1 MCPSLCLAI
10 AAVYARMRITM
21 FEPNYQITNNLLKYI
36 GRIEACK
43 EVISNAPLVPAWE
56 AKFRDD
62 ARVRTIHHGTHLE
75 GNDLTKEQAQLL
87 IGVPGTDVESVSEQ
101 AGVVA
106 KERDIQEIIN
116 YRNTMAWIDDWGS
129 ITRKV
134 EYTELM
140 LKQLHRLTTERILP
154 PEKVGE
160 YRKAQVVVRSVEDGQ
175 IIFRPPGSA
184 EIPGFVS
191 DLMEWL
197 NDPGMRETHSIIR
210 AGIAHYELVRIHPF
224 IEGNGRT
231 SRAFCMLIMYAE
243 GFDIKKL
250 FSIEEYFDRD
260 IEGYYRALASVQR
273 SKNNDMTYWLE
284 YFCFGL
290 AVELDRIKQQV
301 LKLSKDAQL
310 KNNLG
315 GVQVALSDRQIV
327 ILELLQQ
334 KRSAVTGDFMR
345 LLPQVS
351 TDTILRDLKDMIKK
365 GIIKKE
371 GVTKGVVYFL
381 RD

>member
-1 MCPSLCLAI
+1 
-10 AAVYARMRITM
+10 M
-21 FEPNYQITNNLLKYI
+21 FVPNYKITNNLLKYI

-43 EVISNAPLVPAWE
+43 EVITNSPLVPAWE

-75 GNDLTKEQAQLL
+75 GNDLTREQTQL
-87 IGVPGTDVESVSEQ
+87 IFQINGTNPETVGEQ

-116 YRNTMAWIDDWGS
+116 YRGVMAWIDDWGNVTNRR
-129 ITRKV
+129 I
-134 EYTELM
+134 EYTDLM

-154 PEKVGE
+154 PEQVGE
-160 YRKAQVVVRSVEDGQ
+160 YRKAQVVVRSVEDGKV
-175 IIFRPPGSA
+175 IFRPPVHL
-184 EIPGFVS
+184 EVPGLIT
-191 DLMEWL
+191 DLMRWL
-197 NDPGMRETHSIIR
+197 NDPENRDMHSLIR

-231 SRAFCMLIMYAE
+231 SRAFCLLILYAE

-260 IEGYYRALASVQR
+260 IEGYYRALASVQQT
-273 SKNNDMTYWLE
+273 SANDMTYWLE

-301 LKLSKDAQL
+301 LKLSADTKL
-310 KNNLG
+310 KSALG
-315 GVQVALSDRQIV
+315 GVQVALSDRQIA
-327 ILELLQQ
+327 ILELMRQ
-334 KRSAVTGDFMR
+334 KRSAVTGDFAR
-345 LLPQVS
+345 LLPMVS
-351 TDTILRDLKDMIKK
+351 TDTILRDLKDMLKK
-365 GIIKKE
+365 GIIRKE
-371 GVTKGVVYFL
+371 GVTKGVIYFL
-381 RD
+381 RE

>member
-1 MCPSLCLAI
+1 
-10 AAVYARMRITM
+10 M
-21 FEPNYQITNNLLKYI
+21 FAPNYKITNNLLKYI

-43 EVISNAPLVPAWE
+43 EVIANAPLVPAWE

-87 IGVPGTDVESVSEQ
+87 LHVTGTDPETVGEQ

-116 YRNTMAWIDDWGS
+116 YRNVMAWIDDWGS
-129 ITRKV
+129 LPSRKI
-134 EYTELM
+134 EYTELI
-140 LKQLHRLTTERILP
+140 LKQLHRLTTERILE

-160 YRKAQVVVRSVEDGQ
+160 YRKAQVVVRSVEDGRV
-175 IIFRPPGSA
+175 IFRPPVYL
-184 EIPGFVS
+184 EIPGLIKE
-191 DLMEWL
+191 LMGWL
-197 NDPGMRETHSIIR
+197 NDPGSREIQSVLR

-231 SRAFCMLIMYAE
+231 SRAFCMLVLYAE
-243 GFDIKKL
+243 GYEIQKL

-260 IEGYYRALASVQR
+260 IEGYYRALASVQQ
-273 SKNNDMTYWLE
+273 SGSNDMTYWLE

-290 AVELDRIKQQV
+290 AVELDRVKQQV
-301 LKLSKDAQL
+301 LKLSSDAQL
-310 KNNLG
+310 KNTLG
-315 GVQVALSDRQIV
+315 GVQVALSDRQIA
-327 ILELLQQ
+327 ILELMRQ
-334 KRSAVTGDFMR
+334 KRSAVTGDFAR
-345 LLPQVS
+345 ILPMVS
-351 TDTILRDLKDMIKK
+351 TDTILRDLKDMLKK

-371 GVTKGVVYFL
+371 GVTKGVVYFI
-381 RD
+381 RE